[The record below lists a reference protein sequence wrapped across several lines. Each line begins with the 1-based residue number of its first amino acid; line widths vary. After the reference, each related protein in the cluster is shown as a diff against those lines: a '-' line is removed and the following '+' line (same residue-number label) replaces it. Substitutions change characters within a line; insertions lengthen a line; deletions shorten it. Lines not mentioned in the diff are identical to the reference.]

1 MKQLH
6 RTKLQAHLH
15 INQVP
20 INPNQAHIK
29 QVLTNQDN
37 TNLANSNKPLTNQ
50 LGNLPINPINHQV
63 AYTHLHPQFTNQD
76 TNHQSLQKEET
87 SDSK

>member
-20 INPNQAHIK
+20 TNPNQAHIK

-37 TNLANSNKPLTNQ
+37 TNQVNSNKPLTNQ
-50 LGNLPINPINHQV
+50 LGNLPINPINHRV
-63 AYTHLHPQFTNQD
+63 DYTLHHPQFTNQD
-76 TNHQSLQKEET
+76 TNHQSLQMEET
-87 SDSK
+87 SDPK